1 MITETTLPFCSA
13 SQNPPCSQRVR
24 PSGSCSPVRNSG
36 FQKVRVLEHF
46 GDACSIFSARFR
58 YIEFHFRPASQSI
71 KIFATRLDVV
81 RASSRAAL
89 SRAAFTSLGIL
100 AVRTTAGGGESFCSW
115 RHCNSVC
122 NRIRLLATPSTIRLK
137 SQVPGRLSP
146 FAAMGGRRRRAS
158 ALRAGAVPNPNNQP
172 TETT

>member
-1 MITETTLPFCSA
+1 MPHVLDRLEA
-13 SQNPPCSQRVR
+13 SYHDYGNHFAVLFSEPKPALLAKGAAVR
-24 PSGSCSPVRNSG
+24 KLFASPKFRI
-36 FQKVRVLEHF
+36 QKVRVLEHF

-100 AVRTTAGGGESFCSW
+100 AVRTTAGGGGLFFV
-115 RHCNSVC
+115 RGG
-122 NRIRLLATPSTIRLK
+122 IAI
-137 SQVPGRLSP
+137 P
-146 FAAMGGRRRRAS
+146 FAI
-158 ALRAGAVPNPNNQP
+158 VYVC
-172 TETT
+172 